1 MVVSLPVKG
10 GHVGLLLLIEL
21 FLSETSLLVLACHK
35 AHCLQW
41 ASCLQC
47 CCLIGLMA
55 CPVRAQVHSGRLEF
69 EMDAADTL
77 ECLLTELPIDG
88 EGKQLSEVLPSIAK
102 ADVAVAQRLHGAGI
116 LLVM

>member
-1 MVVSLPVKG
+1 
-10 GHVGLLLLIEL
+10 
-21 FLSETSLLVLACHK
+21 
-35 AHCLQW
+35 
-41 ASCLQC
+41 
-47 CCLIGLMA
+47 
-55 CPVRAQVHSGRLEF
+55 
-69 EMDAADTL
+69 MDAADTL